1 MLTIMFFTLIYTSV
15 LRHKDLKILQATA
28 QRWMIRGYGGISYHI
43 VFVPRSRKKNISVD
57 EVWINNKSYKAT
69 VAGNAT
75 ARPDSD
81 YSENVLSIEL
91 TDSLAENSAEKKPE
105 PLPQHVP
112 AKKGDAVI
120 VYTVNNKKRYHI
132 ISQLTQLPFLMAN

>member
-28 QRWMIRGYGGISYHI
+28 QRWLIRGYGGISYRI
-43 VFVPRSRKKNISVD
+43 VFAPRSRKKNISVD

-69 VAGNAT
+69 VADNAT
-75 ARPDSD
+75 AKPDSA

-91 TDSLAENSAEKKPE
+91 TDTLAENSAEKK